1 MKKYIFCLMLHICIA
16 SFSSIAYAQIG
27 LSTDSVAKG
36 VRKYVARNFSEA
48 RTINLYWNTSMS
60 HDYTLKRN
68 GQKIEDGESKDIHT
82 INFSATV
89 PILLLKNA
97 SIYANG
103 QFNSY
108 QFDAFNN
115 TDNGESTL
123 FTKNDGGYSFY
134 EGSISGNYRFR
145 IGNKPVMLMASL
157 LGDGWDKSFEKVSGM
172 LSAILILKQSNTSN
186 LSVGLYGTTL
196 YDKIPV
202 IPIVTYAHQFTP
214 SLSID
219 ITLPS
224 RAYLRYQ
231 FKNSHRLSIGTSMY
245 SEQFY
250 MATNIEGLPKTSY
263 FRKTSIRPEIVYEY
277 IINNHFYLS
286 ARGGA
291 SKLIKGGLYKTNRK
305 GVDGDPYVEYTE
317 PVTPFFNLGFSYNI
331 F

>member
-1 MKKYIFCLMLHICIA
+1 MKKYIFCLILYIYA
-16 SFSSIAYAQIG
+16 SSLFVNIFAQTSQSS
-27 LSTDSVAKG
+27 DSLTNG

-48 RTINLYWNTSMS
+48 RTINLYWNTSLS
-60 HDYTLKRN
+60 HDYTLKQN
-68 GQKIEDGESKDIHT
+68 GQKIEEGESKDIHT

-103 QFNSY
+103 QYNSY
-108 QFDAFNN
+108 QFDSFNN
-115 TDNGESTL
+115 TDKGASAL
-123 FTKNDGGYSFY
+123 FTKNEGGYSFY

-145 IGNKPVMLMASL
+145 IGNKPIMLMASL
-157 LGDGWDKSFEKVSGM
+157 LGDGWDKKFEKVSGVF
-172 LSAILILKQSNTSN
+172 SAILILKQSNTSN
-186 LSVGLYGTTL
+186 LSVGLYGMTL

-202 IPIVTYAHQFTP
+202 MPVIAYTHQFTP
-214 SLSID
+214 NLSID

-224 RAYLRYQ
+224 RTYLRYQ

-250 MATNIEGLPKTSY
+250 MATDVDGLPQTSY

-286 ARGGA
+286 ARGGV
-291 SKLIKGGLYKTNRK
+291 SKLIKGGLYNTNRK
-305 GVDGDPYVEYTE
+305 GIDGDPYIKYTE